1 MFQGI
6 WCCHTDHTLFES
18 SSWYGLTKFIN
29 WFFKSCPDV
38 LEIYVYLY
46 VIYLSVWVKI
56 RQIVVPILKRGVHS
70 SSNFVSFYIV
80 MIDNSSLNFKI
91 IHFLF
96 WINGFH
102 QSLNFETFKWS
113 GENLP
118 YSSRHFPNYKS
129 LFFQILHNSSLS

>member
-1 MFQGI
+1 MFRGI

-29 WFFKSCPDV
+29 WFFKGSPDV

-46 VIYLSVWVKI
+46 VIYLSAWVKI
-56 RQIVVPILKRGVHS
+56 RQIVVSILKRGVNS

-80 MIDNSSLNFKI
+80 MIDNSSLNFKLM
-91 IHFLF
+91 HFL
-96 WINGFH
+96 
-102 QSLNFETFKWS
+102 LNFQMTFKWS